1 MTLCGVKYCPKLFP
15 NAADGLAMNAD
26 GLPDLGV
33 AVVSARPAVATTAA
47 APVPTR

>member
-1 MTLCGVKYCPKLFP
+1 MTLCGVKFLPKLVP
-15 NAADGLAMNAD
+15 NAVDGLAMNAD

-33 AVVSARPAVATTAA
+33 AAVSARSTAAITAA